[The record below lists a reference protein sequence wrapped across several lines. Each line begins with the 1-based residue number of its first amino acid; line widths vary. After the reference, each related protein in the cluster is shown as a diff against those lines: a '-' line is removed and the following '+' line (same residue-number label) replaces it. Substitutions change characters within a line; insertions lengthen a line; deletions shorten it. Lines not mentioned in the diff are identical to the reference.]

1 VRGAVVV
8 SGVPPVESS
17 QPWPLDGD
25 VGEVHGQLN
34 AGLQHRQAVASADH
48 LQEQTVR
55 RVKHSSTTDHPPPT
69 FHGL

>member
-1 VRGAVVV
+1 MGGAVVV
-8 SGVPPVESS
+8 SGVPPVESRK
-17 QPWPLDGD
+17 PWPLDAD

-55 RVKHSSTTDHPPPT
+55 RVKHSSTTDHSPST
-69 FHGL
+69 FHDL